1 MAPGDVKQRVGE
13 MLAGDW
19 GVVAGVDGF
28 LLLRKGETTKEIPD
42 AFYDFARV
50 LNKTTA
56 LEDDQPLRLNHAE
69 VEDWPRWRQ
78 TKVITQWHVGK
89 NFSQQPMSPNL
100 DIRTPSGQTLYTLAE
115 TLPPTLAWY
124 PPEQWQTGETIR
136 ITSLPLY
143 LPKIWGLVA
152 EKQGGWELV
161 EAYTR
166 ETDDHLVRNN
176 TLSDFENI
184 SATGLF
190 HFTSQEGTQQTISV
204 DAALP
209 NTSIWPGGLLDIQ
222 LRWSD
227 VDTWPS
233 HLNAFVHLRQNN
245 ENRSQSDGPPR
256 HFVDETWQVVIG
268 LYEPQSGQRADL
280 LDSKGQPIGNEFVV
294 GEVKIVSHPL
304 VDQACGLIP
313 ATCP

>member
-1 MAPGDVKQRVGE
+1 
-13 MLAGDW
+13 
-19 GVVAGVDGF
+19 
-28 LLLRKGETTKEIPD
+28 
-42 AFYDFARV
+42 
-50 LNKTTA
+50 
-56 LEDDQPLRLNHAE
+56 
-69 VEDWPRWRQ
+69 
-78 TKVITQWHVGK
+78 
-89 NFSQQPMSPNL
+89 
-100 DIRTPSGQTLYTLAE
+100 
-115 TLPPTLAWY
+115 
-124 PPEQWQTGETIR
+124 
-136 ITSLPLY
+136 
-143 LPKIWGLVA
+143 VA

-245 ENRSQSDGPPR
+245 ENRSQR
-256 HFVDETWQVVIG
+256 VIG

-313 ATCP
+313 ATCPLTYEHHSI